1 MQRNVLTLR
10 IILWLGLVGVVGWL
24 LYMGV
29 VPGGKISYVYDFTR
43 PNYFIEKLT
52 PQERVEEIKDGRQK
66 IIGNPIYFS
75 LRTPRGFDKARL
87 TLKYRRYC
95 RDAKFCVS
103 TIPIIEAGVLV
114 DKIIWRYDLQPIEN
128 KIIDQLA
135 LVWDKQEE
143 NGTMLLQK
151 EKKYNSIED
160 FLENLPA
167 RDEITLHNYSL
178 NEEFLLEDYEA
189 EKTEQF
195 TVPAIRGAYQF
206 YTYVKDEI
214 LDFNFKFID
223 LNQNK
228 DNDSIDINLYYG
240 GQLIDSRH
248 LDDDGITGDND
259 EIKDE
264 RQLDLEIASLPEG
277 VYKVEV
283 KVNND
288 IVTKE
293 ICTKQKK
300 LSFIN
305 KIWILENG
313 GEEINLVT
321 DSRRLQVQTTNPGS
335 LQTIKVRELASSKD
349 YDQKLELNE
358 TYKQFSLELSSKE
371 NVIILEEGDTIIAGD
386 GVFSFSLEGL
396 INPDFKKVTSDLD
409 ISESGI
415 SYILAKYGTP
425 VEEDPPSSFG
435 KSEDFGEARWK
446 IAQAEFDLTNAYR
459 EFFKYGFLI
468 SEKKIKADDEVEDW
482 NV

>member
-10 IILWLGLVGVVGWL
+10 IVLWLILAGVVGWL

-349 YDQKLELNE
+349 YDQKLEL
-358 TYKQFSLELSSKE
+358 K
-371 NVIILEEGDTIIAGD
+371 
-386 GVFSFSLEGL
+386 VFSFSLEGL

-468 SEKKIKADDEVEDW
+468 SVPGLKADDEVEDW
-482 NV
+482 VEIDKIKIELEGKTLGEKIKEVLSRNP